1 MPYRLVMGCLLE
13 ESMAPPKRA
22 LANPLV
28 MAYEVWSQLASFRL
42 HRRAHAHATKVPYV
56 HHELVNWRIDDPNG
70 SAESADT
77 SRREHRETCAVTS
90 ANRDLAR
97 ASALEHCVRSPVPWT
112 AAALAGW

>member
-22 LANPLV
+22 LAIPLV

-77 SRREHRETCAVTS
+77 SRCGHRKNCVDAST
-90 ANRDLAR
+90 NRDLAW
-97 ASALEHCVRSPVPWT
+97 ASALEPYMRSPVPWT